1 MTQSMKKIILLTLLT
16 LTTSL
21 FAQDLKDI
29 VYTENKDDYAQK
41 NCKFDVYN
49 IDKDKQKPILVWFHG
64 GGITCGDKL
73 HLPPEIKAKNNGFVL
88 VSVNYRLSPKIK
100 AWEAIDDCA
109 EAVAWVYKNSEKL
122 GGNKNSIFVGGHS
135 AGGYLSGMLTFA
147 PKYLQK
153 HNIKNTE
160 LAGAIL
166 LSAQV
171 TKHFQV
177 RKDGG
182 DETNSLIPI
191 IDELAILGN
200 VQNKVPPVCIIV
212 GDRRLEWKCRVEENF
227 LLEATVR
234 NLETSP
240 FVQIFEL
247 QGLNHGSVA
256 NGLTPIAKQFIKD
269 AIKLNTK

>member
-1 MTQSMKKIILLTLLT
+1 MRKIILLLSLT
-16 LTTSL
+16 LATSL
-21 FAQDLKDI
+21 FAQDLKD
-29 VYTENKDDYAQK
+29 VAYTENKDDYAQK
-41 NCKFDVYN
+41 RCKLDVYN

-64 GGITCGDKL
+64 GGIRGGDKL
-73 HLPPEIKAKNNGFVL
+73 HLLTGMKSKSNGFVL

-109 EAVAWVYKNSEKL
+109 EAVAWVYKNAEKL
-122 GGNKNSIFVGGHS
+122 GGNKDAIFVGGHS

-153 HNIKNTE
+153 YNIKNTE

-200 VQNKVPPVCIIV
+200 VQNKVPPICIIV
-212 GDRRLEWKCRVEENF
+212 GDRRLEWKCRVEENI

-234 NLETSP
+234 HLKTSP
-240 FVQIFEL
+240 FIQFFEL
-247 QGLNHGSVA
+247 QGLTHGSVA
-256 NGLTPIAKQFIKD
+256 SGLTPIAKQFIKD
-269 AIKLNTK
+269 VVKLNASKK